1 MPTGAPLIE
10 TVKLMVLGR
19 AGNRALSVQGCLK
32 GLFDRRSTG
41 FASARRQI
49 R

>member
-10 TVKLMVLGR
+10 TVKLMVSGR
-19 AGNRALSVQGCLK
+19 AGKRALSVQWCLK
-32 GLFDRRSTG
+32 GLFVQRSTG
-41 FASARRQI
+41 FGFARRQI